1 MRQDKKKKK
10 IDFFAEAIDAVEL
23 FDNVR
28 LKRVQVAQ
36 ELPKLHSEAVNKIEI
51 CNNFLGAGTISISK
65 ARTLLDMRYRREKIK
80 LAEKESK
87 Q

>member
-1 MRQDKKKKK
+1 MRQDNKKKK

-36 ELPKLHSEAVNKIEI
+36 DLSKLHSVAVNKIEI

-65 ARTLLDMRYRREKIK
+65 ARTLLSARYRREKVK
-80 LAEKESK
+80 LVEKGSK
-87 Q
+87 